1 MVKRKTT
8 KSTKKHHISKKKT
21 NTKTTSQ
28 KKRFHKLDEH
38 LVAAVLVVAGIAIL
52 IMLAG
57 VISSTGK
64 ASFPVGMDTQKAIQ
78 ILNQNTVVLE
88 GAGRTKGTFA
98 CSKLEKKVFACYIDG
113 NLVETNAIIQGNYAC
128 SCISIN

>member
-1 MVKRKTT
+1 MVKKNTT
-8 KSTKKHHISKKKT
+8 KSTKKSHISKKKKS
-21 NTKTTSQ
+21 TKTTTQ
-28 KKRFHKLDEH
+28 KSRFHRLDEH

-57 VISSTGK
+57 VISSTGQ
-64 ASFPVGMDTQKAIQ
+64 ASFSGQMDSQKAIQ

-98 CSKLEKKVFACYIDG
+98 CSKLEKQVFTCYVDG
-113 NLVETNAIIQGNYAC
+113 NLVETNAIIQGNYVC
-128 SCISIN
+128 SCIGIN